1 MMKSGLLLN
10 ESKIESTRLYLRV
23 KSCYP
28 DFTMAKTYSRYLK
41 KPVAADLKTHMVF
54 VGGPRQVGKTTFAL
68 SFLSPPV
75 EKHPA
80 YLNWDDVHARPR
92 LMRGELPPNEPL
104 IILDE
109 IHKYARWRNLVKG
122 FYDTMKSGT
131 SFIITG
137 SARLD
142 YYSKG
147 GDSLH
152 GRYHGFRLHPFS
164 LGEMGGGSS
173 PKELKHLLKFGGFP
187 EPCLRGEEVFW
198 RRWQRERIR
207 RIIYDDLRDL
217 ERVKELSLLEL
228 LAEELPRRV
237 GSPLSVK
244 NLKENLDV
252 AHETVD
258 RWIRIFERLYICF
271 RIPPAGAP
279 RVKAVKKEQKLYLW
293 DWSAAPEGG
302 IRFENL
308 VACQL
313 LKFCHFVEDTEGF
326 PMELR
331 FLRDVYK
338 REIDFLVLKE
348 GKPLFAV
355 ECKSGEKAPSP
366 AMLYFQERMQ
376 IPRLYQVHSGTADYE
391 KSGVRVL
398 PFSTFCREESLP

>member
-1 MMKSGLLLN
+1 MDT
-10 ESKIESTRLYLRV
+10 IY
-23 KSCYP
+23 
-28 DFTMAKTYSRYLK
+28 DRYLK
-41 KPVAADLKTHMVF
+41 KSAAADLKTRMIF

-68 SFLSPPV
+68 SFLSTPS

-92 LMRGELPPNEPL
+92 LMRGELPSNQPI

-122 FYDTMKSGT
+122 FYDTMKSET

-152 GRYHGFRLHPFS
+152 GRYHGYRLHPFS
-164 LGEMGGGSS
+164 LAEMGGVTS
-173 PKELKHLLKFGGFP
+173 PHELGHLLKFGGFP
-187 EPCLRGEEVFW
+187 EPCLRGEETFW
-198 RRWQRERIR
+198 RRWQTERTR
-207 RIIYDDLRDL
+207 RVIYDDLRDL

-244 NLKENLDV
+244 NLKEALDV
-252 AHETVD
+252 AHETAD
-258 RWIRIFERLYICF
+258 RWIRIFERLYLCF
-271 RIPPAGAP
+271 RIPPHGAP
-279 RVKAVKKEQKLYLW
+279 RVRAVKKEQKLYLW

-302 IRFENL
+302 ARFENL

-313 LKFCHFVEDTEGF
+313 LKYCHFIEDTEGF

-331 FLRDVYK
+331 FLRDMEK

-348 GKPLFAV
+348 GRPLLAV
-355 ECKSGEKAPSP
+355 ECKSGEKAPNP
-366 AMLYFQERMQ
+366 ALFYFKERMR
-376 IPRLYQVHSGTADYE
+376 IPKLYQVHTGTMDYE
-391 KSGVRVL
+391 KGGVRVL
-398 PFSTFCREESLP
+398 PFPTFCKEESMP